1 MVPPVCGVC
10 SEVSA
15 PPLPCG
21 HAVCGGCQ
29 SEAFASVER
38 GLRRGEAVTAQLGLL
53 ACPECRVEYAD
64 AALPP
69 ALAALRAMLRRIAV
83 AKLRDQGL

>member
-1 MVPPVCGVC
+1 
-10 SEVSA
+10 
-15 PPLPCG
+15 
-21 HAVCGGCQ
+21 
-29 SEAFASVER
+29 VER